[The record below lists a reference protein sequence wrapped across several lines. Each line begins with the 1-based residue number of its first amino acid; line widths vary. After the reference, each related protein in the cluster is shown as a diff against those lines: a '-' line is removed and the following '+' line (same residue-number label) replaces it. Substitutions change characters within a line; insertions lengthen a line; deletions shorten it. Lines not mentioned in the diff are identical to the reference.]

1 MSDISEQATNFVH
14 DLGEAAR
21 RNPLSTALIGMGI
34 AWLFSGRAAG
44 AASEMVRRAGID
56 RIPDAAGDAFDT
68 AGSVVKSA
76 VGTVGGSLSSAAAKL
91 QNEAGTALQ
100 TATQIGRE
108 RADMLSDYVQ
118 SLPESGSDLMENA
131 RDNLRELFRA
141 QPLAL
146 GAIGLAIG
154 AGIAA
159 ALPATALEAE
169 YLGETSD
176 TVKEKAQE
184 FASEQTAR
192 VMDVAEAAVTAA
204 TEEASRQGLTVEG
217 VKSAASEMSSKLGR
231 VVDAAGKSVSERA
244 QPGPSR
250 GVGRL

>member
-1 MSDISEQATNFVH
+1 MSDISEQATNFIH

-34 AWLFSGRAAG
+34 AWLFSERAAG
-44 AASEMVRRAGID
+44 AAGEVVRRSGID
-56 RIPDAAGDAFDT
+56 RLPDAAGDAFDT

-76 VGTVGGSLSSAAAKL
+76 VETMGGGVSSTAAKV
-91 QNEAGTALQ
+91 QNEATAALHS
-100 TATQIGRE
+100 ATRRTE
-108 RADMLSDYVQ
+108 MLSGYVR
-118 SLPESGSDLMENA
+118 SLPESGSELMENA

-159 ALPATALEAE
+159 ALPATELEAE

-176 TVKEKAQE
+176 AVKEKAQD

-204 TEEASRQGLTVEG
+204 AEEASRQGLTVEG
-217 VKSAASEMSSKLGR
+217 AKSAASEMSAKLGR

-244 QPGPSR
+244 QSADSS
-250 GVGRL
+250 